1 MGGPGRQL
9 IVLGGGGTDPENL
22 AINRYIL
29 KQARSPTPAVRF
41 IGTASGDS
49 DAYLVQFYSTFC
61 RLDCRPSHL
70 PFFRRTPDLRDYI
83 LRQDVV
89 FVGGGNTK
97 SLLAVWR
104 DWGLPDVLREAWEVG
119 LMLSGVS
126 AGAICWFEQGVTDS
140 WAGRLAVLE
149 GLGFVRGSYCP
160 HYDGEP
166 ERRPAYHDFLLRGE
180 ISPGLAIDDRA
191 AVHLVEGGVYR
202 VVSWHPAATAYRVRA
217 EGGAVYEEALPAE
230 YLG

>member
-1 MGGPGRQL
+1 MGGRHL
-9 IVLGGGGTDPENL
+9 IALGGGGTEPENP

-29 KQARSPTPAVRF
+29 RQARSPRPAVGF

-49 DAYLVQFYSTFC
+49 DAYLVQFYATFG

-104 DWGLPDVLREAWEVG
+104 DWGLPDILREAWEAG
-119 LMLSGVS
+119 LVLAGVS
-126 AGAICWFEQGVTDS
+126 AGAICWFEQGLTDS
-140 WAGRLAVLE
+140 WAGRLAVLG
-149 GLGFVRGSYCP
+149 GLGFVRGSCCP
-160 HYDGEP
+160 HYNGEP
-166 ERRPAYHDFLLRGE
+166 ERRPAYHNLLLRGE
-180 ISPGLAIDDRA
+180 ISPGLAIEDGA
-191 AVHLVEGGVYR
+191 AVHLADGGVYR
-202 VVSWHPAATAYRVRA
+202 VVAWQPGAKAYRVWA
-217 EGGAVYEEALPAE
+217 EGGAVYEEALAAE
-230 YLG
+230 LLG

>member
-1 MGGPGRQL
+1 MGRPRRHL
-9 IVLGGGGTDPENL
+9 IALGGGGTDPENL
-22 AINRYIL
+22 AVNLYIL
-29 KQARSPTPAVRF
+29 KQARRRPPAVGF

-49 DAYLVQFYSTFC
+49 DAYLVQFYATFS

-70 PFFRRTPDLRDYI
+70 PFFRRTPDLRDYV

-104 DWGLPDVLREAWEVG
+104 DWGLPDVLREAWEGG
-119 LMLSGVS
+119 LVLAGVS

-149 GLGFVRGSYCP
+149 CLGFVRGSCCP

-166 ERRPAYHDFLLRGE
+166 ERRPAYHGFLLRGD
-180 ISPGLAIDDRA
+180 ISPGLAIEDRA
-191 AVHLVEGGVYR
+191 AVHLVDGEVYR
-202 VVSWHPAATAYRVRA
+202 VVSWHPTARAYRVWVK
-217 EGGAVYEEALPAE
+217 GASVCEEALPAD